1 MKTNCFDAAVD
12 FSPGGKSEKMDA
24 MLRVQG
30 EKVSASFHFYEA
42 AFKHE
47 PSPCF
52 VRIHTHQ
59 LLSLRWKD
67 AFDVL
72 EPGKRRILGKG
83 HVLNPFSE
91 KVTQTKMKKR
101 IAFLQALQGDEK
113 DVLSTLVQEKGIQ
126 GLKEEEIQ
134 EFSST
139 SRASLLRLTE
149 ELEGEGKVKILSFS
163 PLFLLSPDS
172 LDFLYKKILDFLPR
186 FHQKYPEQ
194 GGASLERIQKR
205 FNIHPRILS
214 LALKH
219 LIHAGQIK
227 QVAEKFALADFEVI
241 LTSEDEK
248 ILQKLEGM
256 CLKGDFRLFSFED
269 LRRHFH
275 ITSQKLDWMLSL
287 LTERKKI
294 IQGKDG
300 LILHSQW
307 LDEIVQNLKKTEKKE
322 ITIAE
327 FKKMTGLSRK
337 YAIPLLELLDQM
349 GVTRRKGSVREIL

>member
-12 FSPGGKSEKMDA
+12 FSPGGKRKRLDA
-24 MLRVQG
+24 MLRVGG
-30 EKVSASFHFYEA
+30 EKTSASFHFYESEL
-42 AFKHE
+42 KQK
-47 PSPCF
+47 PSPRF

-59 LLSLRWKD
+59 LLSLKWRD

-101 IAFLQALQGDEK
+101 IAFLHALQGDEK

-126 GLKEEEIQ
+126 GLEEEEIQ
-134 EFSST
+134 EFSSIGL
-139 SRASLLRLTE
+139 ASLLRLTE

-172 LDFLYKKILDFLPR
+172 LDFIYKKILDFLTR

-194 GGASLERIQKR
+194 SGASQERIQKQ
-205 FNIHPRILS
+205 FDIHSRILS

-219 LIHAGQIK
+219 LVHTGQIK
-227 QVAEKFALADFEVI
+227 QAAEKLALADFEVI

-248 ILQKLEGM
+248 ILQKLEDM

-275 ITSQKLDWMLSL
+275 ITTQKLDWMLSL

-307 LDEIVQNLKKTEKKE
+307 LDEVVQNLKELGKKE
-322 ITIAE
+322 MTIAE

-349 GVTRRKGSVREIL
+349 RVTRRKGSVREIL

>member
-12 FSPGGKSEKMDA
+12 FSPGAKRKQMDVA
-24 MLRVQG
+24 VRIRG
-30 EKVSASFHFYEA
+30 ERISASLHFYESA
-42 AFKHE
+42 LKHRSSLRFVLVHTHE
-47 PSPCF
+47 P
-52 VRIHTHQ
+52 
-59 LLSLRWKD
+59 LLLRWKD
-67 AFDVL
+67 VFDVL
-72 EPGKRRILGKG
+72 EPGKRRRLGKG

-101 IAFLQALQGDEK
+101 IVFLQTLQGDEK
-113 DVLSTLVQEKGIQ
+113 EVLSALVQEKGIQ
-126 GLKEEEIQ
+126 GLKETEIQ
-134 EFSST
+134 EFFST
-139 SRASLLRLTE
+139 TMTSLLRLIE

-172 LDFLYKKILDFLPR
+172 LDFLCKKIIDFLTR
-186 FHQKYPEQ
+186 FHKKHPEQ
-194 GGASLERIQKR
+194 NGVSPEKIDKR
-205 FNIHPRILS
+205 FNPHPRILS

-219 LIHAGQIK
+219 LLHTGQIK
-227 QVAEKFALADFEVI
+227 QVAEKLALADFEVV

-248 ILQKLEGM
+248 ILQELEGM
-256 CLKGDFRLFSFED
+256 CLEGDFRRFSFED
-269 LRRHFH
+269 LRKHFH

-300 LILHSQW
+300 LLLHSQW
-307 LDEIVQNLKKTEKKE
+307 LDEIIQNIKESGKKE
-322 ITIAE
+322 MTIAE
-327 FKKMTGLSRK
+327 FKKITGLSRK